1 MLAAARPTA
10 GNSPRRHL
18 MPNKILRILIGLEE
32 CFRKWKLD
40 DKVFLF
46 LLTTVSCGHDTANCK
61 LPSWVHVQAS
71 LQSSTARVPCLTGCW
86 QEECNKLTT
95 PNTLIGT
102 VRSRGELQKYSCWFK
117 SSDQIKIGCQKKAF
131 LLDDVRRKLH
141 VYVVGC
147 VICFHLKALR

>member
-1 MLAAARPTA
+1 
-10 GNSPRRHL
+10 

-61 LPSWVHVQAS
+61 LPSWVQSMVSRVCVQAVPVP
-71 LQSSTARVPCLTGCW
+71 QSTARVPCLTGCW
-86 QEECNKLTT
+86 QQECNKLTT
-95 PNTLIGT
+95 PNTPIGT
-102 VRSRGELQKYSCWFK
+102 ERNTGELQHYSCWFK
-117 SSDQIKIGCQKKAF
+117 KLDQMSIQKKSWILGPMMSEENF
-131 LLDDVRRKLH
+131 FFSF
-141 VYVVGC
+141 VGC